1 MDIRF
6 LKKQFPDV
14 CKQVFDFDCVFSR
27 REIEDKVNQFTELFG
42 QQAIAYTQSGK
53 RLVVYTSLIFTN
65 KLKAMQK
72 GDTVLDSNTGRVG
85 VITSD
90 KPFFCGCSLCI
101 RVDFADSS
109 DVYDCAY
116 FM

>member
-1 MDIRF
+1 MKNLF
-6 LKKQFPDV
+6 QKKFPDV
-14 CKQVFDFDCVFSR
+14 CKQVLEFECVLSKR
-27 REIEDKVNQFTELFG
+27 DTEDKVSKFAEIFG
-42 QQAIAYTQSGK
+42 QQAIAYTQRGGI
-53 RLVVYTSLIFTN
+53 VTVYTSQIFTN
-65 KLKAMQK
+65 KLKAMQE

-90 KPFFCGCSLCI
+90 KPFFCGCSLCF